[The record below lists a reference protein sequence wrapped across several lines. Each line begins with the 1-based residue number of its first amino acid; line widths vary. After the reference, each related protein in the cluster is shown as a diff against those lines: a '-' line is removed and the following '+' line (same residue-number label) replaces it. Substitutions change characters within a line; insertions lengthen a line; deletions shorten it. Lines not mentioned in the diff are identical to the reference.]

1 MMRRIPVS
9 NAVIAMAI
17 IMVMTLAALPP
28 LAVAAPAAAPAV
40 SIDIDGLRLVSPAP
54 LQRENDRVLVPF
66 RAISEAIGVNVTWLP
81 DERGIVGT
89 MAADG
94 ERAAVEARLWIDRRV
109 AIINGVEVALEV
121 PPRLVGD
128 RTFLP
133 ARFFAE
139 AFGCQVGWD
148 EATQRVLI
156 TTPER
161 TMTVYGFYA
170 LGSSKSSS
178 WTDLFGR
185 PYPDTDPLTGSQRLL
200 STVGFGW
207 YNIDAAGNLRG
218 DNSLPGWSK
227 PGGWDGVISTADQAG
242 LSGDMVIFADDGQG
256 ALTTLLSNSTAVASL
271 QQAIVS
277 ESALY
282 DGVNLDWESIAHCQ
296 AAATATIRA
305 AYAAFVEGLATG
317 LHAAGR
323 QLTVTVPAP
332 NSIYASG
339 YDYARLGAAADR
351 MIVMAYD
358 YYDRAQPSPLAPLA
372 SVDSAVSTL
381 MQSVPASKILLG
393 IAPGGVEWRT
403 APTQSRAN
411 PLPATDIAS
420 LRQRAALIWDAN
432 AGASH
437 LAYQD
442 EAGNSYTVWLEDERA
457 VGLKVALAKRYNL
470 AGVAFW
476 RLGEVPTAVWEAV
489 DAATLPARTA
499 PTTPTTA
506 PSLP

>member
-1 MMRRIPVS
+1 MMRR
-9 NAVIAMAI
+9 NAVIAMAV
-17 IMVMTLAALPP
+17 IMVMSLGALAP
-28 LAVAAPAAAPAV
+28 LVAAAPVAAPAV

-66 RAISEAIGVNVTWLP
+66 RAISEAIGVDVTWLP

-89 MAADG
+89 KAADG

-109 AIINGVEVALEV
+109 ATINGAEVALEV

-148 EATQRVLI
+148 QAAQRVLI

-200 STVGFGW
+200 STVGYGW
-207 YNIDAAGNLRG
+207 YNIDAAGSLRG

-256 ALTTLLSNSTAVASL
+256 ALATLLANSSAVASL

-282 DGVNLDWESIAHCQ
+282 DGVNLDWESIAAHRQ
-296 AAATATIRA
+296 AADAATIRA
-305 AYAAFVEGLATG
+305 AYAAFVDGLATG
-317 LHAAGR
+317 LHAVGR

-332 NSIYASG
+332 NSIFASG

-358 YYDRAQPSPLAPLA
+358 YYDRGQPSPMAPLA
-372 SVDSAVSTL
+372 SVDTAVGTL
-381 MQSVPASKILLG
+381 MQSVPANKILLG

-420 LRQRAALIWDAN
+420 LRQRATLIWDAN

-437 LAYQD
+437 FTYQD
-442 EAGNSYTVWLEDERA
+442 EAGNNYTVWLEDERA

-489 DAATLPARTA
+489 DAASLPARTA
-499 PTTPTTA
+499 PATPTTA

>member
-1 MMRRIPVS
+1 MMRR
-9 NAVIAMAI
+9 NAVIAMAV
-17 IMVMTLAALPP
+17 IMVMSLGSLAPLAA
-28 LAVAAPAAAPAV
+28 AAPVAAPAV

-89 MAADG
+89 RAADG

-109 AIINGVEVALEV
+109 ALINGAEVALEV

-139 AFGCQVGWD
+139 AFGCQVGW
-148 EATQRVLI
+148 EQATQRVLI

-161 TMTVYGFYA
+161 TMTIYGFYA

-200 STVGFGW
+200 STVGYGW

-256 ALTTLLSNSTAVASL
+256 ALATLLSNSTAVASL

-282 DGVNLDWESIAHCQ
+282 DGVNLDWESIAAHRQ
-296 AAATATIRA
+296 AADAAAIRD
-305 AYAAFVEGLATG
+305 AYAAFIEGLANG
-317 LHAAGR
+317 LHAVGR

-332 NSIYASG
+332 NSVFASG

-358 YYDRAQPSPLAPLA
+358 YYDRGQPSPMAPLA
-372 SVDSAVSTL
+372 SVDAAVSTL
-381 MQSVPASKILLG
+381 MQSVPPSKILLG

-420 LRQRAALIWDAN
+420 LRHRVTLIWDAN
-432 AGASH
+432 VGASH
-437 LAYQD
+437 FTYQD

-457 VGLKVALAKRYNL
+457 VGLKVALAKRYSL

-489 DAATLPARTA
+489 DAATLPTRTA
-499 PTTPTTA
+499 PATPSTA